1 MLTYWD
7 TTNGIDAGRVLG
19 GLLDAGAD
27 AVLVTAIMAKLTLP
41 RATLFHSRGQGGQ
54 GRQGSMATV
63 AVSPV
68 GKERRLIEA
77 IRAVEDGA
85 LPLAVRTWGGGI
97 LRRWV
102 EAEALVRAVPVD
114 AVPLD
119 DPRTVAELVA
129 VAAAL
134 ATLRVVRVFAAP
146 LPRRAELREP
156 SHADLVVALLLDES
170 GWPETD
176 AATAAVI
183 VTPGGAALLAAL
195 AESGPPALS
204 LHAVG
209 YGLGNETLPFSV
221 WLGEPYG
228 TTPAREEDAYLPP
241 HSHPHPH
248 SSGED

>member
-27 AVLVTAIMAKLTLP
+27 ATLVTAIMTKLTLP
-41 RATLFHSRGQGGQ
+41 RATLFHSRGQSEQGGVP
-54 GRQGSMATV
+54 GRMATV

-77 IRAVEDGA
+77 IRATEDGA
-85 LPLAVRTWGGGI
+85 LPLAVRTWGGGM

-102 EAEALVRAVPVD
+102 EAEALARAVPVD

-146 LPRRAELREP
+146 LPRRAESREP
-156 SHADLVVALLLDES
+156 SHADLVVALLLDEA

-176 AATAAVI
+176 VDAAEII

-209 YGLGNETLPFSV
+209 YGLGNETMPFSV

-228 TTPAREEDAYLPP
+228 TMPARVEDAYSLP
-241 HSHPHPH
+241 HSHPH

>member
-27 AVLVTAIMAKLTLP
+27 AALVTAIMAKLTLP

-54 GRQGSMATV
+54 GSMATV

-77 IRAVEDGA
+77 IRATEDGA

-119 DPRTVAELVA
+119 DPRTIAELIA

-146 LPRRAELREP
+146 LPRRAESREP
-156 SHADLVVALLLDES
+156 SHADLVVALLLDEA

-176 AATAAVI
+176 ADAAAVI

-209 YGLGNETLPFSV
+209 YGFGNETLPFSV
-221 WLGEPYG
+221 WLGKPYG
-228 TTPAREEDAYLPP
+228 TTPAREEDAYSPP
-241 HSHPHPH
+241 HSHPH

>member
-27 AVLVTAIMAKLTLP
+27 AALVTAIMAKLTLP
-41 RATLFHSRGQGGQ
+41 RATLFHSRGQGS
-54 GRQGSMATV
+54 RATV

-77 IRAVEDGA
+77 IRAIEDGA

-156 SHADLVVALLLDES
+156 SHADLVVALLLDEA

-176 AATAAVI
+176 ADAAVI
-183 VTPGGAALLAAL
+183 VTPGGTALLAAL
-195 AESGPPALS
+195 AEPGPPALS

-221 WLGEPYG
+221 WLGEPFG
-228 TTPAREEDAYLPP
+228 TTPAREEDAYSPL

-248 SSGED
+248 PSGED